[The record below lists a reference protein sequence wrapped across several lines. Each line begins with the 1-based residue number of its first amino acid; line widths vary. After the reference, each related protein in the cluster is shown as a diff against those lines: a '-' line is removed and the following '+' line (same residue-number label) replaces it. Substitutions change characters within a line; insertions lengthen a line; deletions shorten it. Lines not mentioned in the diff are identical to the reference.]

1 MIEVKDLKVDYG
13 DTVAV
18 ENLSF
23 TAKAGE
29 VYGLIGPNGA
39 GKTTTIMA
47 IATLLEPTYGEILVN
62 GVSALHDP
70 EKVRGMLGY
79 MPDFPPVYDD
89 LRVDEFVTLFA
100 AAYGLSKEKQ
110 RSEVDRCLTITDL
123 GAKRDALCKT
133 LSRGMK
139 QRALLAKTLVHDP
152 PVLLL
157 DEPAANLDP
166 KARIDLRN
174 LLKELAAKG
183 KAVLVSSHVLSE
195 LQDLCDSIGIM
206 RQGNMVIDGKLEEVV
221 NKASSSRNIRV
232 DLIRP
237 FPQAIAL
244 LQDHPMAHLANDL
257 DQEVTQLEVAFDG
270 GEDEVAD
277 LLRALIEAG
286 APVKAFHQQ
295 RADVE
300 ELFLAVEAGK
310 EL

>member
-1 MIEVKDLKVDYG
+1 MIEVRDLKVDYG

-23 TAKAGE
+23 TAKASE

-39 GKTTTIMA
+39 GKTTTIKA

-62 GVSALHDP
+62 GVSALHEP

-89 LRVDEFVTLFA
+89 LRVDEFVELFA
-100 AAYGLSKEKQ
+100 AAYGLPTEKR
-110 RSEVDRCLTITDL
+110 RSEVDRCLEITDL
-123 GAKRDALCKT
+123 GDKRDALCKT

-166 KARIDLRN
+166 KARIKLRN
-174 LLKELAAKG
+174 LLKELAANG
-183 KAVLVSSHVLSE
+183 KAILVSSHVLSE

-206 RQGNMVIDGKLEEVV
+206 RQGNMVISGNLDEVAD
-221 NKASSSRNIRV
+221 KARSSRTIRV
-232 DLIRP
+232 DLVRP
-237 FPQAIAL
+237 FPAAHAL
-244 LQDHPMAHLANDL
+244 IQEHPLAQL
-257 DQEVTQLEVAFDG
+257 ASEVEDGTTQLEIAFDG
-270 GEDEVAD
+270 GEEEVAA
-277 LLRALIEAG
+277 LLKAFVVSG
-286 APVKAFHQQ
+286 APVKSFHQ
-295 RADVE
+295 RKADVE
-300 ELFLAVEAGK
+300 ELFLAVEEGR
-310 EL
+310 EI